1 MSDLVREISRL
12 LHRAEH
18 EEYTDDPVDW
28 GRIGALN
35 EVHALAVKQEE
46 LEQRELHDLR
56 KQIEDARFELSR
68 GVLNLAVPRP
78 EQTLAELVTEVVE
91 EFQCT
96 AVVGECEDHVCE
108 CDCDEDKLGWSQRE
122 EVRNAISILEG
133 LL

>member
-35 EVHALAVKQEE
+35 EVVEYKKQVYEC
-46 LEQRELHDLR
+46 
-56 KQIEDARFELSR
+56 
-68 GVLNLAVPRP
+68 V
-78 EQTLAELVTEVVE
+78 
-91 EFQCT
+91 
-96 AVVGECEDHVCE
+96 ECEDHVCE

>member
-35 EVHALAVKQEE
+35 E
-46 LEQRELHDLR
+46 
-56 KQIEDARFELSR
+56 
-68 GVLNLAVPRP
+68 
-78 EQTLAELVTEVVE
+78 
-91 EFQCT
+91 
-96 AVVGECEDHVCE
+96 
-108 CDCDEDKLGWSQRE
+108 DKLGWSQRE